1 MTAIAGL
8 AMSESVVALP
18 RFQTKMG
25 ERMIDPR
32 RIIYLSA
39 QLNYTLFHLENSEL
53 VLTSLPL
60 SFYASFLEAYG
71 FIRVHKSHLLNGYY
85 LNKCFLKSNRQ
96 LRLPNGTV
104 IEVARRRQT
113 AFKRLVK
120 GQGWVT

>member
-8 AMSESVVALP
+8 AVSESVVVLP
-18 RFQTKMG
+18 RFQTKIG

-39 QLNYTLFHLENSEL
+39 QLNYTLFHLENGEH

-60 SFYASFLEAYG
+60 SFYAPLLEAYG
-71 FIRVHKSHLLNGYY
+71 FIRVHKSYLLNGYH
-85 LNKCFLKSNRQ
+85 LNKCFLRNNRE

-120 GQGWVT
+120 GQHRDN